1 MIFPKFYFLFKKMS
15 YLDHPLSYVAASIFL
30 AVSRMGDCMQREC
43 KTLPTHT
50 HAHARTYTH
59 VHRCISGSTS
69 VFICARVRVR
79 VRMRP
84 FASLQSSFHKVRV
97 RHEAQEV
104 TETEKRWCKCSVQ
117 KRPDNRSILWLVYRH
132 DLAATDS
139 VVKPKLVACECNK
152 TPSILSAC

>member
-1 MIFPKFYFLFKKMS
+1 M

-30 AVSRMGDCMQREC
+30 AVSRLGDCMQRER
-43 KTLPTHT
+43 KTPPTHT
-50 HAHARTYTH
+50 HTRARARTYTH

-104 TETEKRWCKCSVQ
+104 TETEKR
-117 KRPDNRSILWLVYRH
+117 
-132 DLAATDS
+132 
-139 VVKPKLVACECNK
+139 
-152 TPSILSAC
+152 